1 MVEAWRIVKSKYVVG
16 AFSGQSASDYGGR
29 WNSPGTRIVYTASST
44 SLALLEILVHLGFP
58 QTLPSCSLILAI
70 FDEGLALDLDVSSLP
85 DNWREQPPPR
95 ETQVIGDEWVAG
107 GRSAVLAVPSV
118 IIPHETNLLIN
129 PLHPDFAK
137 ISIQNPIHFPID
149 GRLAPKSSL
158 PTAAATGDP
167 VR

>member
-1 MVEAWRIVKSKYVVG
+1 MVEAWRIVKSKYVPG

-58 QTLPSCSLILAI
+58 PTLPSYALILAI
-70 FDEGLALDLDVSSLP
+70 FDEDLVLQLDMPSLP
-85 DNWREQPPPR
+85 GNWREQPPPR
-95 ETQVIGDEWVAG
+95 ETQAIGDEWVAS

-129 PLHPDFAK
+129 PLHPDFTK
-137 ISIQNPIHFPID
+137 IAIHDPIDFPID
-149 GRLAPKSSL
+149 GRLAPGTVKDRR
-158 PTAAATGDP
+158 G
-167 VR
+167 

>member
-1 MVEAWRIVKSKYVVG
+1 MTEAWRIVKSKYAAD

-58 QTLPSCSLILAI
+58 QTLPSYSLILAI
-70 FDEGLALDLDVSSLP
+70 FDDDLVLHLDQPSLP
-85 DNWREQPPPR
+85 DNWREQPSPR
-95 ETQVIGDEWVAG
+95 ETQAIGDEWIAG

-118 IIPHETNLLIN
+118 VVPHETNLLIN

-137 ISIQNPIHFPID
+137 ITIHDPINFPID
-149 GRLAPKSSL
+149 GRLAPKGSL
-158 PTAAATGDP
+158 
-167 VR
+167 

>member
-1 MVEAWRIVKSKYVVG
+1 MVEAWRIVKSKYVTG

-58 QTLPSCSLILAI
+58 QTLPSYSLILAI
-70 FDEGLALDLDVSSLP
+70 FDEDLVLQFDTSSLP

-95 ETQVIGDEWVAG
+95 ETQAIGDEWVAS

-118 IIPHETNLLIN
+118 IVPHETNLLIN
-129 PLHPDFAK
+129 PLHPDFTK
-137 ISIQNPIHFPID
+137 VTLHNPIDFPID
-149 GRLAPKSSL
+149 GRLAPD
-158 PTAAATGDP
+158 TAK
-167 VR
+167 VHRE